1 MLFLNPDELKDGFAI
16 TARYAGFAISR
27 RLIIHIEQS
36 NFIWSFPEQ
45 PCIAC
50 GWVRG

>member
-1 MLFLNPDELKDGFAI
+1 MPFLNPDELKDGFAI
-16 TARYAGFAISR
+16 AARHARFAISR
-27 RLIIHIEQS
+27 ELVIHIEQS
-36 NFIWSFPEQ
+36 NVIWSFAEQ

>member
-1 MLFLNPDELKDGFAI
+1 MPFINPDELKSGFAI
-16 TARYAGFAISR
+16 AARHAWFAISR

-50 GWVRG
+50 G